1 MSWGDLRRRRDA
13 IATVLEHARRNP
25 DDELSVEALAVQD
38 VFADRAE
45 LLLALQYEWTHAV
58 WTQLQLMRLHPSSQS
73 SDADE
78 RTAAAWRLTTE
89 LRPTLRTVLDRYATE
104 LERARIF
111 VRQYAMQ
118 VA

>member
-13 IATVLEHARRNP
+13 IAAVLEHARRNP
-25 DDELSVEALAVQD
+25 DDELSVQALAVQD

-58 WTQLQLMRLHPSSQS
+58 WTQLQVMRLHPSAQS
-73 SDADE
+73 SDADQ
-78 RTAAAWRLTTE
+78 RTAVAWRVTAQ
-89 LRPTLRTVLDRYATE
+89 LRPTLRAVLDRYAAE
-104 LERARIF
+104 LERARISL
-111 VRQYAMQ
+111 RQYAMQ